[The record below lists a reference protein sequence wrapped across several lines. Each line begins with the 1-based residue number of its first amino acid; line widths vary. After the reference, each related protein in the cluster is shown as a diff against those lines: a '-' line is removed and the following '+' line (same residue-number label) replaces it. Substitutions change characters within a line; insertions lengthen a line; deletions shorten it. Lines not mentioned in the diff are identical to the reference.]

1 MSSLY
6 NLSAEVAA
14 LKEKLEASDL
24 DEQTIA
30 DTIEGE
36 SFDFE
41 QKCLAAGYIVKE
53 LEGQILMLEN
63 AYDEMWQRKVRFENG
78 RKNLLKYLQ
87 TCMTIAGVSK
97 VKGDLFDV
105 AIKKNPHAVQ
115 IVNDGLVPEEYWKI
129 PEPEPARLDKRRLL
143 KDLKDGKNV
152 PGCQLEQTERVE
164 IK

>member
-1 MSSLY
+1 MTSLY

-30 DTIEGE
+30 DTLEAE

-41 QKCLAAGYIVKE
+41 EKCRATAYVIKE
-53 LEGQILMLEN
+53 FQAKEEALTCAI
-63 AYDEMWQRKVRFENG
+63 DEMVYRKKGMKNRITGLQAYLLDCMQLAGVRKVE
-78 RKNLLKYLQ
+78 
-87 TCMTIAGVSK
+87 GVE
-97 VKGDLFDV
+97 FD
-105 AIKKNPHAVQ
+105 ISIRKNPHAVQ
-115 IVNDGLVPEEYWKI
+115 IIDDGLVPELYWKI

-143 KDLKDGKNV
+143 KDLKDGKSI
-152 PGCQLEQTERVE
+152 PGCQLEHTERVV